1 MPDSR
6 FQIKRSTTDAYSSNV
21 VFGELA
27 FTSNGDILYIGDESN
42 TAIAIAGKRTP
53 GTLTGNQAIVV
64 DTNSEIDQLKT
75 TDITI
80 KGNIKDTFDAPLNR
94 KLDVLWKKLGFNV
107 VSTDTIENKL
117 ASQETI
123 STNLI
128 IAPSEIWAQA
138 ASIPS
143 SKPASN
149 TTIISIYD
157 SVECVE
163 DTTSQSLRTWK
174 SNVINWIPPRFGL
187 SYSVTVYVDTVGS
200 LDPTS
205 NGTAL
210 LEAGSGFE
218 DQWYFDYQSGVLHF
232 IGENVPTAIDDTKSV
247 FISGAKYTGTTGLN
261 GTNLSNAN
269 LINVTIN
276 SLTAPLE
283 VKDGGTGVS
292 SFVAN
297 SVMAASNTTA
307 MAFKTG
313 SNGQVMIITDND
325 VVFGDLDGGS
335 Y

>member
-1 MPDSR
+1 VPESR

-27 FTSNGDILYIGDESN
+27 YTSNGDILYIGDESN

-64 DTNSEIDQLKT
+64 DSNSEINQLKT

-128 IAPSEIWAQA
+128 IAPSEIWSQA
-138 ASIPS
+138 ATIPS

-149 TTIISIYD
+149 TLIVNVYD
-157 SVECVE
+157 SIECIE

-174 SNVINWIPPRFGL
+174 TNIINWIPPRFGL
-187 SYSVTVYVDTVGS
+187 TYRVAVYVDTAGS
-200 LDPTS
+200 LNPTS
-205 NGTAL
+205 NGTLL
-210 LEAGSGFE
+210 LESGSGLE

-232 IGENVPTAIDDTKSV
+232 VGENIPTAVDATKSI
-247 FISGAKYTGTTGLN
+247 FITGAKYTGQTGLS
-261 GTNLSNAN
+261 GSDLSNAN
-269 LINVTIN
+269 LINVTIS
-276 SLTAPLE
+276 SLTTPLA

-297 SVMAASNTTA
+297 SVIAASNTAA
-307 MAFKTG
+307 MTFKTG
-313 SNGQVMIITDND
+313 SNGQVMIVSDND